1 MIRVQTVKENGHYK
15 KFIICGHAD
24 YADEGEDI
32 VCAAVSALVINTVN
46 SIEKFTGDPFT
57 CDCRDGMIQNW
68 EFTSGVSRETE
79 LLMDSLMLGLTNIQV
94 SYGEK
99 YITIEPCTHQYTD

>member
-46 SIEKFTGDPFT
+46 SIEKFTGDPFI

-68 EFTSGVSRETE
+68 EFTSGVSRGTE
-79 LLMDSLMLGLTNIQV
+79 LLMDSLMLGLANIQE